1 MQIDMIF
8 IENVQ
13 AYRDDDKVSLSIQF
27 LMNGISQFNVL
38 VIGIGILR
46 LNALDFPRIS
56 RNSSF
61 KG

>member
-13 AYRDDDKVSLSIQF
+13 AYRDDDKVSLFIQF

-46 LNALDFPRIS
+46 LNALEFPRI
-56 RNSSF
+56 
-61 KG
+61 